1 MNDAYALEIQ
11 TVLQE
16 ELNSVFWI
24 EIQDTLKQKTW
35 AEANINIFL
44 PLESELK
51 TELGSTNTQLLS
63 NE

>member
-51 TELGSTNTQLLS
+51 TELSSANTQLLS
-63 NE
+63 HG